1 MKKRDIN
8 PVLKF
13 LLELGPL
20 VIFFIIYGRIKDK
33 VFSIFGV
40 DYQGFI
46 IATGVFIPILLFSIL
61 VLWILSG
68 KIAKMQIITAIL
80 VVIFGGLTIWF
91 NDDRFFKMKPTIIY
105 LLFGGILSFGLLRK
119 KSYLEYIMEDM
130 LPLESTGWVI
140 LTKRVAIFFLSL
152 ALLNELIWRNMSTD
166 SWVNFKTFGLTGAVF
181 IFFIA
186 QNSLIQ
192 KYGKTSQE

>member
-20 VIFFIIYGRIKDK
+20 AIFFIIYGRIKDK

-192 KYGKTSQE
+192 KYGKISQK

>member
-1 MKKRDIN
+1 MKKRDVN

-20 VIFFIIYGRIKDK
+20 IIFFIIYGRIKDK

-46 IATGVFIPILLFSIL
+46 IATGVFIPILLLSIL

-68 KIAKMQIITAIL
+68 KIAKMQLITALL

-119 KSYLEYIMEDM
+119 KSYLEYVMEDM
-130 LPLESTGWVI
+130 LPLERIGWMI

-166 SWVNFKTFGLTGAVF
+166 SWVNFKTFGLTGAIF
-181 IFFIA
+181 IFFVA
-186 QNSLIQ
+186 QNGLIQ
-192 KYGKTSQE
+192 KYGKTSQK

>member
-1 MKKRDIN
+1 MKKRDVN

-46 IATGVFIPILLFSIL
+46 IATGVFIPILLLSIL

-68 KIAKMQIITAIL
+68 KIAKMQLITALL

-105 LLFGGILSFGLLRK
+105 LLFGGILSFGLLRQ
-119 KSYLEYIMEDM
+119 KSYLEYVMEDM
-130 LPLESTGWVI
+130 LPLERIGWVI

-166 SWVNFKTFGLTGAVF
+166 SWVNFKTFGLTGAIF
-181 IFFIA
+181 IFFVA
-186 QNSLIQ
+186 QNGLIQ
-192 KYGKTSQE
+192 KYGKTSQK

>member
-105 LLFGGILSFGLLRK
+105 LLFGGILSIGLLRK

-192 KYGKTSQE
+192 KYGKISQK

>member
-33 VFSIFGV
+33 VFSIFGI

-46 IATGVFIPILLFSIL
+46 IATGVFIPILLLSIL

-68 KIAKMQIITAIL
+68 KIAKMQIVTAIL

-91 NDDRFFKMKPTIIY
+91 NDDSFFKMKPTIVY

-119 KSYLEYIMEDM
+119 KSYLEYVMEDM
-130 LPLESTGWVI
+130 LPLESTGWMI

-166 SWVNFKTFGLTGAVF
+166 SWVNFKIFGLTGALF

-186 QNSLIQ
+186 QNNLIQ
-192 KYGKTSQE
+192 KYGKTSLK

>member
-1 MKKRDIN
+1 MKKRDVN

-46 IATGVFIPILLFSIL
+46 IATGVFIPILLLSIL

-68 KIAKMQIITAIL
+68 KIAKMQLITALL

-119 KSYLEYIMEDM
+119 KSYLEYVMEDM
-130 LPLESTGWVI
+130 LPLERIGWMI

-166 SWVNFKTFGLTGAVF
+166 SWVNFKTFGLTGAIF
-181 IFFIA
+181 IFFVA
-186 QNSLIQ
+186 QNGLIQ
-192 KYGKTSQE
+192 KYGKTSQK

>member
-119 KSYLEYIMEDM
+119 KSYLEYVMEDM

-181 IFFIA
+181 IFFVA
-186 QNSLIQ
+186 QNGLIQ
-192 KYGKTSQE
+192 KYGKTSQK

>member
-46 IATGVFIPILLFSIL
+46 IATGVFIPILLLSIL

-68 KIAKMQIITAIL
+68 KIAKMQLITALL

-119 KSYLEYIMEDM
+119 KSYLEYVMEDM
-130 LPLESTGWVI
+130 LPLERIGWVI

-166 SWVNFKTFGLTGAVF
+166 SWVNFKTFGLTGAIF
-181 IFFIA
+181 IFFVA
-186 QNSLIQ
+186 QNGLIQ
-192 KYGKTSQE
+192 KYGKTSQK

>member
-46 IATGVFIPILLFSIL
+46 IATGVFIPILLLSIL

-68 KIAKMQIITAIL
+68 KIAKMQIITALL

-119 KSYLEYIMEDM
+119 KSYLEYVMEDM
-130 LPLESTGWVI
+130 LPLERIGWVI

-166 SWVNFKTFGLTGAVF
+166 SWVNFKTFGLTGAIF
-181 IFFIA
+181 IFFVA
-186 QNSLIQ
+186 QNGLIQ
-192 KYGKTSQE
+192 KYGKTSQK

>member
-1 MKKRDIN
+1 MKKRDVN

-46 IATGVFIPILLFSIL
+46 IATGVFIPILLLSIL

-68 KIAKMQIITAIL
+68 KIAKMQLITALL

-119 KSYLEYIMEDM
+119 KSYLEYVMEDM
-130 LPLESTGWVI
+130 LPLERIGWVI

-166 SWVNFKTFGLTGAVF
+166 SWVNFKTFGLTGAIF
-181 IFFIA
+181 IFFVA
-186 QNSLIQ
+186 QNGLIQ
-192 KYGKTSQE
+192 KYGKTSQK

>member
-105 LLFGGILSFGLLRK
+105 LLFGGILSFGLMRK
-119 KSYLEYIMEDM
+119 KSYLEYVMEDM

-192 KYGKTSQE
+192 KYGKISQK

>member
-33 VFSIFGV
+33 VFSIFGI

-46 IATGVFIPILLFSIL
+46 IATGVFIPILLLSIL

-68 KIAKMQIITAIL
+68 KIAKMQIVTAIL

-91 NDDRFFKMKPTIIY
+91 NDDSFFKMKPTIVY

-119 KSYLEYIMEDM
+119 KSYLEYVMEDM
-130 LPLESTGWVI
+130 LPLESTGWMI

-166 SWVNFKTFGLTGAVF
+166 SCVNFKIFGLTGALF

-192 KYGKTSQE
+192 KYGKTSLK

>member
-119 KSYLEYIMEDM
+119 RSYLEYIMEDM

-192 KYGKTSQE
+192 KYGKISQK

>member
-1 MKKRDIN
+1 MKKRDVN

-46 IATGVFIPILLFSIL
+46 IATGVFIPILLLSIL

-68 KIAKMQIITAIL
+68 KIAKMQLITALL

-119 KSYLEYIMEDM
+119 KSYLEYVMEDM
-130 LPLESTGWVI
+130 LPLERIGWVI

-181 IFFIA
+181 IFFVA
-186 QNSLIQ
+186 QNGLIQ
-192 KYGKTSQE
+192 KYGKTSQK

>member
-1 MKKRDIN
+1 MKKRDVN

-46 IATGVFIPILLFSIL
+46 IATGVFIPILLLSIL

-68 KIAKMQIITAIL
+68 KIAKMQLITALL

-119 KSYLEYIMEDM
+119 KSYLEYVMEDM
-130 LPLESTGWVI
+130 LPLERIGWVI

-166 SWVNFKTFGLTGAVF
+166 SWVNFKTFGLTGA
-181 IFFIA
+181 IFMFFVA
-186 QNSLIQ
+186 QNGLIQ
-192 KYGKTSQE
+192 KYGKTSQK

>member
-40 DYQGFI
+40 EYQGFI
-46 IATGVFIPILLFSIL
+46 IATGVFIPLLLFSIL

-68 KIAKMQIITAIL
+68 KIAKMQLITALL

-119 KSYLEYIMEDM
+119 KSYLEYVMEDM
-130 LPLESTGWVI
+130 LPLERIGWVI

-166 SWVNFKTFGLTGAVF
+166 SWVNFKTFGLTGAIF
-181 IFFIA
+181 IFFVA
-186 QNSLIQ
+186 QNGLIQ
-192 KYGKTSQE
+192 KYGKTSQK

>member
-1 MKKRDIN
+1 MKKRDVN

-20 VIFFIIYGRIKDK
+20 IIFFIIYGRIKDK

-46 IATGVFIPILLFSIL
+46 IATGVFIPILLLSIL

-68 KIAKMQIITAIL
+68 KIAKMQLITALL

-119 KSYLEYIMEDM
+119 KSYLEYVMEDM
-130 LPLESTGWVI
+130 LPLERIGWVI

-166 SWVNFKTFGLTGAVF
+166 SWVNFKTFGLTGAIF
-181 IFFIA
+181 IFFVA
-186 QNSLIQ
+186 QNGLIQ
-192 KYGKTSQE
+192 KYGKTSQK

>member
-33 VFSIFGV
+33 VFSIFGI

-68 KIAKMQIITAIL
+68 KIAKMQIVTAIL

-91 NDDRFFKMKPTIIY
+91 NDDSFFKMKPTIVY

-119 KSYLEYIMEDM
+119 KSYLEYVMEDM
-130 LPLESTGWVI
+130 LPLESTGWMI

-166 SWVNFKTFGLTGAVF
+166 SWVNFKIFGLTGALF

-192 KYGKTSQE
+192 KYGKTSLK

>member
-119 KSYLEYIMEDM
+119 KSYLEYVMEDM

-192 KYGKTSQE
+192 KYGKISQK

>member
-1 MKKRDIN
+1 MKKRDVN

-20 VIFFIIYGRIKDK
+20 IIFFIIYGRIKDK
-33 VFSIFGV
+33 VFSIFGI

-46 IATGVFIPILLFSIL
+46 IATGVFIPILLLSIL

-68 KIAKMQIITAIL
+68 KIAKMQLITALL

-119 KSYLEYIMEDM
+119 KSYLEYVMEDM
-130 LPLESTGWVI
+130 LPLERIGWVI

-166 SWVNFKTFGLTGAVF
+166 SWVNFKTFGLTGAIF
-181 IFFIA
+181 IFFVA
-186 QNSLIQ
+186 QNGLIQ
-192 KYGKTSQE
+192 KYGKTSQK

>member
-105 LLFGGILSFGLLRK
+105 LLFGGILSFGLMRK

-192 KYGKTSQE
+192 KYGKASQK

>member
-33 VFSIFGV
+33 VFSIFGI

-46 IATGVFIPILLFSIL
+46 IATGVFIPILLLSIL

-68 KIAKMQIITAIL
+68 KIAKMQIVTAIL

-91 NDDRFFKMKPTIIY
+91 NDDSFFKMKPTIVY
-105 LLFGGILSFGLLRK
+105 LLFGG
-119 KSYLEYIMEDM
+119 M
-130 LPLESTGWVI
+130 LHL
-140 LTKRVAIFFLSL
+140 
-152 ALLNELIWRNMSTD
+152 
-166 SWVNFKTFGLTGAVF
+166 
-181 IFFIA
+181 
-186 QNSLIQ
+186 
-192 KYGKTSQE
+192 

>member
-1 MKKRDIN
+1 MKKRDVN

-46 IATGVFIPILLFSIL
+46 IATGVFIPILLLSIL

-68 KIAKMQIITAIL
+68 KIAKMQIITALL

-119 KSYLEYIMEDM
+119 KSYLEYVMEDM
-130 LPLESTGWVI
+130 LPLESIGWVI

-181 IFFIA
+181 IFFVA
-186 QNSLIQ
+186 QNGLIQ
-192 KYGKTSQE
+192 KYGKTSQK

>member
-1 MKKRDIN
+1 MKKRDVN

-46 IATGVFIPILLFSIL
+46 VATGVFIPILLLSIL

-68 KIAKMQIITAIL
+68 KIAKMQLITALL

-119 KSYLEYIMEDM
+119 KSYLEYVMEDM
-130 LPLESTGWVI
+130 LPLERIGWVI

-166 SWVNFKTFGLTGAVF
+166 SWVNFKTFGLTGAIF
-181 IFFIA
+181 IFFVA
-186 QNSLIQ
+186 QNGLIQ
-192 KYGKTSQE
+192 KY

>member
-33 VFSIFGV
+33 VFSIFGI

-46 IATGVFIPILLFSIL
+46 IATGVFIPILLLSIL

-68 KIAKMQIITAIL
+68 KIAKMQIVTAIL

-91 NDDRFFKMKPTIIY
+91 NNDSFFKMKPTVEY
-105 LLFGGILSFGLLRK
+105 LLFGAILSFDLLRK
-119 KSYLEYIMEDM
+119 KSYLEYVMEDM
-130 LPLESTGWVI
+130 LPLESTGWMI

-166 SWVNFKTFGLTGAVF
+166 NWVNFKIFGLTGALF

>member
-40 DYQGFI
+40 EYQGFI
-46 IATGVFIPILLFSIL
+46 IATGVFIPLLLFSIL

-119 KSYLEYIMEDM
+119 KSYLEYVMEDM

-192 KYGKTSQE
+192 KYRKTSQK

>member
-1 MKKRDIN
+1 MKKRDVN

-46 IATGVFIPILLFSIL
+46 IATGVFIPILLLSIL

-68 KIAKMQIITAIL
+68 KIAKMQIITALL

-119 KSYLEYIMEDM
+119 KSYLEYVMEDM
-130 LPLESTGWVI
+130 LPLERIGWVI

-166 SWVNFKTFGLTGAVF
+166 SWVNFKTFGLTGAIF
-181 IFFIA
+181 IFFVA
-186 QNSLIQ
+186 QNGLIQ
-192 KYGKTSQE
+192 KYGKTSQK

>member
-1 MKKRDIN
+1 MKKRDVN

-40 DYQGFI
+40 YYQGFI
-46 IATGVFIPILLFSIL
+46 IATGVFIPILLLSIL

-68 KIAKMQIITAIL
+68 KIAKMQLITALL

-119 KSYLEYIMEDM
+119 KSYLEYVMEDM
-130 LPLESTGWVI
+130 LPLERIGWVI

-152 ALLNELIWRNMSTD
+152 ALLYELIWRNIS
-166 SWVNFKTFGLTGAVF
+166 
-181 IFFIA
+181 
-186 QNSLIQ
+186 
-192 KYGKTSQE
+192 

>member
-33 VFSIFGV
+33 IFSIFGV

-192 KYGKTSQE
+192 KYGKISQK

>member
-119 KSYLEYIMEDM
+119 KSYLEYVMEDI

-192 KYGKTSQE
+192 KYGKASQK

>member
-33 VFSIFGV
+33 VFSIFGI

-46 IATGVFIPILLFSIL
+46 IATGVFIPILLLSIL

-68 KIAKMQIITAIL
+68 RIAKMQIVTAIL

-91 NDDRFFKMKPTIIY
+91 NDDSFFKMKPTIVY

-119 KSYLEYIMEDM
+119 KSYLEYVMEDM
-130 LPLESTGWVI
+130 LPLESTGWMI

-166 SWVNFKTFGLTGAVF
+166 SWVNFKIFGLTGALF

-192 KYGKTSQE
+192 KYGKTSLK